1 MYKNFLCILFLSLAL
16 AGCSYHT
23 TNHPEGLVN
32 LQQNRKNVAKY
43 YQDGPY
49 KEEVELRITKADTY
63 IEKALQSGKYDKPA
77 IIFDIDDTLLDKHI
91 FYERI
96 GFRFISSAWRQWI
109 DYAKIPALPPTRDL
123 FVKYV
128 DKVDIFIITSRS
140 VMLRAQTLRNLEAQ
154 GY

>member
-1 MYKNFLCILFLSLAL
+1 
-16 AGCSYHT
+16 
-23 TNHPEGLVN
+23 
-32 LQQNRKNVAKY
+32 
-43 YQDGPY
+43 
-49 KEEVELRITKADTY
+49 LRITKADTY